1 MMGTSGIQAHKKI
14 VRELLKGLGVLLLLV
29 LMMMW
34 LAGAFIDKVEPGPPV
49 AESSPAPV
57 KTVKV
62 VRETFPVMRD
72 QVGTVTSQALAQVS
86 SRIMAQVKEIFVRE
100 GDQVVGAVTAGQS
113 HGVDRGAGREG
124 GVSPQLPT
132 KPARAGTLLARL
144 DDRDILA
151 RLQQAEA
158 QISAMEKAVTVG
170 KARLTGARAQV
181 DAARASRD
189 NVLADF
195 RRYEDLY
202 RHQAATG
209 QQLGQVRAQKDVAES
224 QVQARVQEV
233 QAAQGE
239 IDRTLAQKQQA
250 EAAAAEARAMLEH
263 TFIRAPFTGR
273 VIKKS
278 IEVGD
283 MASPGQPLFVVQGS
297 SSPELHAGLSE
308 SLLPRL
314 TPGQEMKVHVD
325 ALNRTFVGK
334 LREIVPMSDPSTR
347 TVLIKVSLPPDPGL
361 VNGLFGR
368 VQVPSGVY
376 ESLVVPAEA
385 IRRVGQLTLVEVV
398 EADGIPRRRFVTVG
412 KEHDGVVEV
421 LSGLKENEEVILP

>member
-1 MMGTSGIQAHKKI
+1 MKEASGIHTHKKI
-14 VRELLKGLGVLLLLV
+14 VVEFSKALGVLLLLV

-49 AESSPAPV
+49 AESAPPPV

-62 VRETFPVMRD
+62 ERATFPLMRD

-86 SRIMAQVKEIFVRE
+86 SRIMAQVKEILVRE
-100 GDQVVGAVTAGQS
+100 GDHVIGTDAGGQS

-124 GVSPQLPT
+124 GVSPQLPS
-132 KPARAGTLLARL
+132 KPGRAGTVLARL

-158 QISAMEKAVTVG
+158 QISALEKAVTVG
-170 KARLTGARAQV
+170 KARLTAARAQV

-189 NVLADF
+189 NVSADF
-195 RRYEDLY
+195 KRYEDLY
-202 RHQAATG
+202 RHQAATR

-250 EAAAAEARAMLEH
+250 EAAAVEARAMLEH
-263 TFIRAPFTGR
+263 AFIRAPFTGR

-283 MASPGQPLFVVQGS
+283 MASPGQPLFVVQGAS
-297 SSPELHAGLSE
+297 APELQAGLAELSASRGKFCLPTSTCA
-308 SLLPRL
+308 SLETTGRRP
-314 TPGQEMKVHVD
+314 T
-325 ALNRTFVGK
+325 
-334 LREIVPMSDPSTR
+334 
-347 TVLIKVSLPPDPGL
+347 IK
-361 VNGLFGR
+361 
-368 VQVPSGVY
+368 
-376 ESLVVPAEA
+376 
-385 IRRVGQLTLVEVV
+385 
-398 EADGIPRRRFVTVG
+398 
-412 KEHDGVVEV
+412 
-421 LSGLKENEEVILP
+421 